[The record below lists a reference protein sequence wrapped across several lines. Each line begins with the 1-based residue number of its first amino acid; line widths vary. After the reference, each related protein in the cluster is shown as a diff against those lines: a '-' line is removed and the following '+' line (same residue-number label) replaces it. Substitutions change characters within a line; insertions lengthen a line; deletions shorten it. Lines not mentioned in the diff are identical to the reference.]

1 MKSFF
6 CLCLL
11 LGLALSQVSGSCPES
26 CPDTEEVVW
35 ALDGGRCSVF
45 RNKCYFDQTNCTK
58 ETALKITTKEE
69 CQKLCGNACPQ
80 VYQPTTGIYK
90 GQRRS
95 FGNECEKIVHT
106 CRTGESK
113 CNLN

>member
-6 CLCLL
+6 GLCLL

-58 ETALKITTKEE
+58 ETGEQLTVTTKEE
-69 CQKLCGNACPQ
+69 CQPKCASICTAIFQPVSGTYRGKTRQFGNACSKQ
-80 VYQPTTGIYK
+80 AHACTTGETY
-90 GQRRS
+90 
-95 FGNECEKIVHT
+95 
-106 CRTGESK
+106 
-113 CNLN
+113 L